1 MTTPDDDRPA
11 GTAPPADGEPP
22 NGGAANGGEPP
33 NGEPPSGDVPNG
45 ETPNGETRTREG
57 RHGKRTGEL
66 PHSRT
71 GAVWVGICVTVLMLG
86 LLIVFIAQNTET
98 VDVTFLWM
106 DGTVPLSVALLIAAA
121 GAGLLATIVGTI
133 RIAQL
138 RRLNRRS

>member
-11 GTAPPADGEPP
+11 GTAPPAENGGQPVEDVPSDDRPDVPPSSGEPS
-22 NGGAANGGEPP
+22 GGQPH
-33 NGEPPSGDVPNG
+33 
-45 ETPNGETRTREG
+45 G
-57 RHGKRTGEL
+57 RL

-71 GAVWVGICVTVLMLG
+71 GSVWVGICVTVLVLG

-106 DGTVPLSVALLIAAA
+106 DGTVPLAVALLIAAA

-138 RRLNRRS
+138 RRLNRRG

>member
-11 GTAPPADGEPP
+11 GTAPPDDGD
-22 NGGAANGGEPP
+22 A
-33 NGEPPSGDVPNG
+33 PSGEATN
-45 ETPNGETRTREG
+45 
-57 RHGKRTGEL
+57 GKRGGEL
-66 PHSRT
+66 PRSRT
-71 GAVWVGICVTVLMLG
+71 GAVWVGICVTVLVLG

-106 DGTVPLSVALLIAAA
+106 NGTVPLAVALLIAAA

-138 RRLNRRS
+138 RRLNRRG

>member
-1 MTTPDDDRPA
+1 MSRPDDDRPA
-11 GTAPPADGEPP
+11 GTAPPAETGQAQDGPARHVEEH
-22 NGGAANGGEPP
+22 GGE
-33 NGEPPSGDVPNG
+33 GGH
-45 ETPNGETRTREG
+45 G
-57 RHGKRTGEL
+57 RRSGEL

-71 GAVWVGICVTVLMLG
+71 GTLWVGICVTVLVLG

-106 DGTVPLSVALLIAAA
+106 NGTVPLAVALLIAAA

-138 RRLNRRS
+138 RRFHRKS